1 MVGSILPPSAPAHLQ
16 LGQRGED
23 IATTYLLAR
32 GYDVRERNVRMG
44 RDEIDLVAY
53 DPLERM
59 VVFAEVKTRSRHS
72 EAYPIRTAV
81 NGRKRRALRRAIDLW
96 VTRENYDGPA
106 RIDVLSVCDGRVV
119 EHVCDIGSD
128 YLVDAR

>member
-1 MVGSILPPSAPAHLQ
+1 MVGSILPPSAPAHLY
-16 LGQRGED
+16 LGQHGED
-23 IATTYLLAR
+23 IATAYLLEH
-32 GYDVRERNVRMG
+32 GYDVRERNVRLG

-53 DPLERM
+53 DPQEGM

-96 VTRENYDGPA
+96 ITRENYDGPA
-106 RIDVLSVCDGRVV
+106 RIDVLSVCNGRVV
-119 EHVCDIGSD
+119 EHLRDIGSD
-128 YLVDAR
+128 YLVDAQ